1 MVGQF
6 VLSTAGRDKNRI
18 HVICGVAD
26 DGNVLISDG
35 KTRKINKPKKKKT
48 RHVKLLG
55 YKDDALAEAMALGS
69 ATDKQIIDSVERY
82 RSEHRENV

>member
-6 VLSTAGRDKNRI
+6 VLSTAGRDKDRI
-18 HVICGVAD
+18 HVVCGIVD
-26 DGNVLISDG
+26 SEYLLISDG

-55 YKDDALAEAMALGS
+55 YKDEELAQAISAGS
-69 ATDKQIIDSVERY
+69 ATDKQIISSVLHYKNEAR
-82 RSEHRENV
+82 